1 MAMKKTEKIITALLT
16 IALGVLLIVLRGK
29 LVSILMTVLGV
40 GLIAF
45 GVMDLFDRLFPP
57 AVIKLVVGLVVILC
71 GWVIVGAVLY
81 VVAALLIIAGIL
93 LLYEKIR
100 SKDTCSSLFYTLCEY
115 AIPAVFLVIGTLFL
129 FNQGNTVSWV
139 FLLGGAFTIVEGGLL
154 LVGAFS
160 SD

>member
-1 MAMKKTEKIITALLT
+1 MKRTEKIITALLT

-40 GLIAF
+40 GLMAF
-45 GVMDLFDRLFPP
+45 GIMDLFNRLFPP
-57 AVIKLVVGLVVILC
+57 AVVKLVIGLVVILC

-81 VVAALLIIAGIL
+81 IVAAILIIAGIL

-100 SKDTCSSLFYTLCEY
+100 CKETGGSLFYTLCEY
-115 AIPAVFLVIGTLFL
+115 AVPAVFLVIGTLLL

-139 FLLGGAFTIVEGGLL
+139 FILSGAFTIVEGGLL
-154 LVGAFS
+154 LVGAFAG
-160 SD
+160 D

>member
-1 MAMKKTEKIITALLT
+1 MKKTEKIITALLT

-40 GLIAF
+40 GLISF
-45 GVMDLFDRLFPP
+45 GVMDLFSRLFPP
-57 AVIKLVVGLVVILC
+57 AVIKLVVGLVVVLC
-71 GWVIVGAVLY
+71 GWVIVEAVLY

-100 SKDTCSSLFYTLCEY
+100 SKDTCATLFYTLCEY

-129 FNQGNTVSWV
+129 FNKGSGTTWV
-139 FLLGGAFTIVEGGLL
+139 FYLSGAFTIVEGGLL
-154 LVGAFS
+154 LVGAFA